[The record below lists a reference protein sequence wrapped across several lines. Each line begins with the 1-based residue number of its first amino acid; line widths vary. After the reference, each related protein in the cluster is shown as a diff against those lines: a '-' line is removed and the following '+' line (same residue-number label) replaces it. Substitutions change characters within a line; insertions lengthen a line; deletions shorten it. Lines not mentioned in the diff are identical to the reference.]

1 MQTFLRR
8 GFAKIREINRTYRTP
23 AIDMSAPVQTALL
36 MLRIYLIVLIGLS
49 LYKFITLVR

>member
-1 MQTFLRR
+1 MRTILRR

-23 AIDMSAPVQTALL
+23 AIEVSTPVQTALL
-36 MLRIYLIVLIGLS
+36 MLRLYLIVLIALS